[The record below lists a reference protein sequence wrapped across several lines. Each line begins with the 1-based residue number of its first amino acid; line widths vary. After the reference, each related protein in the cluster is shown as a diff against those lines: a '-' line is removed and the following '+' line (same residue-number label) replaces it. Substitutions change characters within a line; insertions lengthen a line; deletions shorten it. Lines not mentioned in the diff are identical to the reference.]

1 MLLFVKIKPNQKF
14 DKIEKLN
21 GEWQI
26 RLKAPAVDG
35 KANEHLIAYLSKV
48 LDISKSSIVLKKGLT
63 SRLKYLEINA
73 TKELV
78 EEKLSKATMSDS

>member
-48 LDISKSSIVLKKGLT
+48 LDISQSSIVLKKGLT

-73 TKELV
+73 SKELV

>member
-35 KANEHLIAYLSKV
+35 KANEHLITYLSEV

-73 TKELV
+73 SKEVV
-78 EEKLSKATMSDS
+78 EEKLSKATMSDT